1 MTTYD
6 TWKSTDPALER
17 AGRIEEALDKY
28 EAQVWHEVLRL
39 AERRYEGY
47 RDELYD
53 QMIDD
58 VSVEDAAQIFVEGF
72 ADG

>member
-6 TWKSTDPALER
+6 TWKTPAPEQER

-28 EAQVWHEVLRL
+28 EDQVWHEVLRL

-47 RDELYD
+47 RDEL
-53 QMIDD
+53 
-58 VSVEDAAQIFVEGF
+58 
-72 ADG
+72 

>member
-6 TWKSTDPALER
+6 TWKTTDPEQER

-28 EAQVWHEVLRL
+28 EDQVWREVLRL

-58 VSVEDAAQIFVEGF
+58 VSVEDAAQNYLEGF

>member
-6 TWKSTDPALER
+6 TWKTTDPEQER
-17 AGRIEEALDKY
+17 AGRIEEALDQY
-28 EAQVWHEVLRL
+28 EDQVWREVLRL

-47 RDELYD
+47 RDELHD

-58 VSVEDAAQIFVEGF
+58 VSVEDAAQVFLEGF